1 MTVFG
6 ALFVSLLA
14 VGGFAAAAPSAQ
26 RISFDKS
33 VRLTQPNLGGFEP
46 SIVVDRFRNV
56 YVTAHKQ
63 RQINVVG
70 PDSQTSTGV
79 RTASFLWTSSDGR
92 NFRDVTPEASYTL
105 NFGYEGEIAFD
116 GANHLYMVDTNVGDV
131 TFARWRID
139 GPGKQVLEEARPA
152 VGTAQPVDD
161 RPWIAANASG
171 DVLYIGNAGAAT
183 TNPAGAPLD
192 GGGSGPG
199 RFGAYMSHDRGQTFD
214 PRGVTLKD
222 SGWCYPAADPRS
234 GSHTFYVACIDND
247 LPVPDQ
253 AYDHA
258 LRLFASTDA
267 GRTWSRR
274 TIATYESASWP
285 SIKVASDGSVNVL
298 IADARTTKIGTR
310 SALRLFTSR
319 DGRGTVRERVLP
331 SVGASIPFAWLGV
344 APNGS
349 VGALYYAQ
357 ASSTVPWFVHASILG
372 PDGRLSTGV
381 VGDVPLAGAD
391 GFPKG
396 DFFEGTFGPD
406 NKLYVA
412 YTALNDEPAAMVGLG
427 TDVYFARQRDLTRSA
442 TNKTGGA
449 SPVGPAAAPSTS
461 QLPATGGLP
470 PLLSP
475 SLALGMLVL
484 LWLTRRPR
492 SGRT

>member
-1 MTVFG
+1 
-6 ALFVSLLA
+6 VSSRRGRRAVGTALLA
-14 VGGFAAAAPSAQ
+14 SLVLAGGWAAAAPTGQ
-26 RISFDKS
+26 TIRFDRS
-33 VRLTQPNLGGFEP
+33 VRLTEPNLGGFEP
-46 SIVVDRFRNV
+46 SIVVDRYRNV
-56 YVTAHKQ
+56 YITAHKQ
-63 RQINVVG
+63 RQINVVS
-70 PDSQTSTGV
+70 PDDQTTAGV

-92 NFRDVTPEASYTL
+92 TFRDVTPDASYTL
-105 NFGYEGEIAFD
+105 NFGDEGEIALD

-161 RPWIAANASG
+161 RPWIAANAAG

-183 TNPAGAPLD
+183 ANPAGAPAD

-222 SGWCYPAADPRS
+222 SGWCYPAADPRA

-247 LPVPDQ
+247 LDVPDQ

-267 GRTWSRR
+267 GRTWTRR
-274 TIATYESASWP
+274 TIATYESAGWP
-285 SIKVASDGSVNVL
+285 SIKVAGDGTVHVL
-298 IADARTTKIGTR
+298 IVDARTTKAGTR
-310 SALRLFTSR
+310 SVLRLFSAQ
-319 DGRGTVRERVLP
+319 DGRSPVRERVLP

-344 APNGS
+344 APDGS
-349 VGALYYAQ
+349 VGAVYYSQ
-357 ASSTVPWFVHASILG
+357 ASSTVPWFVHATVLG
-372 PDGRLSTGV
+372 RDGRVSTGV
-381 VGDVPLAGAD
+381 VGDVPLAGPD

-412 YTALNDEPAAMVGLG
+412 YTALNDEPLAAAGLG
-427 TDVYFARQRDLTRSA
+427 TDVYFARQR
-442 TNKTGGA
+442 
-449 SPVGPAAAPSTS
+449 
-461 QLPATGGLP
+461 
-470 PLLSP
+470 
-475 SLALGMLVL
+475 
-484 LWLTRRPR
+484 
-492 SGRT
+492 